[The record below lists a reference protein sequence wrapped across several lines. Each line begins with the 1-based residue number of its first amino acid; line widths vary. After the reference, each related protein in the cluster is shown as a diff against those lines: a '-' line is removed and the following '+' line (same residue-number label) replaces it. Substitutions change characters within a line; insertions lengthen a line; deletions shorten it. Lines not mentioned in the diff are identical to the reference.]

1 MERRS
6 PNHSSS
12 KFESLGILHP
22 QVYPSNQMKNHRT
35 HELES
40 WHHTESELATTI
52 AKTILDDEAKEF
64 LLRPALERLSE
75 VKTSLLPNAVN
86 ATTPGD
92 ANRWYALVELEL
104 NAVKKELARAQEM
117 LDKYGA
123 NIQFIGD

>member
-1 MERRS
+1 LA
-6 PNHSSS
+6 
-12 KFESLGILHP
+12 SLPL

-40 WHHTESELATTI
+40 WHHTESDLAATI
-52 AKTILDDEAKEF
+52 GKTILDDEAKEF
-64 LLRPALERLSE
+64 LLRPALDRLFE

>member
-1 MERRS
+1 
-6 PNHSSS
+6 
-12 KFESLGILHP
+12 
-22 QVYPSNQMKNHRT
+22 
-35 HELES
+35 
-40 WHHTESELATTI
+40 
-52 AKTILDDEAKEF
+52 
-64 LLRPALERLSE
+64 
-75 VKTSLLPNAVN
+75 LLPNAVN